1 MIHKCLQ
8 DHDFSIQFPADPV
21 LGPRCREAQ
30 DPRPTVECTAWA
42 PADSPSHDAALQV
55 VDLDEFPK
63 SAGIVVV
70 SCFSISKSL
79 RGKQKQVFR
88 L

>member
-8 DHDFSIQFPADPV
+8 DRDFSIQFPAGSV

-30 DPRPTVECTAWA
+30 DSRLTVECTAWA

-70 SCFSISKSL
+70 GCFSISKSL

>member
-8 DHDFSIQFPADPV
+8 DYDFSIQFPAGSV
-21 LGPRCREAQ
+21 LGPHCREAQ
-30 DPRPTVECTAWA
+30 DPRTMVERTVWA

-70 SCFSISKSL
+70 GCFSISKSL